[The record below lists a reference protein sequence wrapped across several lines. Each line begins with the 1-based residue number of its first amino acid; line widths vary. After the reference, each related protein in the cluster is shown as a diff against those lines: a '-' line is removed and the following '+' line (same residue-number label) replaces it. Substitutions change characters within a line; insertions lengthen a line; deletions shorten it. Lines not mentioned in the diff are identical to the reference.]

1 MRCYHTGH
9 HKLPD
14 PDIRIGRKNADFGQ
28 GFYLSPSDAFA
39 GKWVRE
45 RKDLEAYVNAYE
57 LDLSG
62 LRVLQLQRDEAW
74 FDYLFR
80 NRAGLPDRH
89 GEYDLI
95 LGPIA
100 NDTIY
105 NTFGVFTSGLLPKEQ
120 VLSLLQI
127 GPCYEQI
134 VVKTERARRQ
144 LRWLSSRRLDPSEL
158 SSLRESLLREEVQYQ
173 QALAAAFEAFESEG

>member
-9 HKLPD
+9 HELRD

-45 RKDLEAYVNAYE
+45 QRDLEAFVNTYE

-62 LRVLQLQRDEAW
+62 LKVLRLQRDETW
-74 FDYLFR
+74 FDYIFR
-80 NRAGLPDRH
+80 NRAGLSDRY
-89 GEYDLI
+89 GEYDVI
-95 LGPIA
+95 VGPIA

-127 GPCYEQI
+127 GPSFEQI
-134 VVKTERARRQ
+134 VVKTDRACRQ
-144 LRWLSSRRLDPSEL
+144 LRWLSSRTLDASAL
-158 SSLRESLLREEVQYQ
+158 SSLRESLLREEAQYQ
-173 QALAAAFEAFESEG
+173 EALAAAFSRFEPQD

>member
-9 HKLPD
+9 HELRN

-45 RKDLEAYVNAYE
+45 QRDLEAYVNTYE

-62 LRVLQLQRDEAW
+62 LKVLRLQRNETW
-74 FDYLFR
+74 FDYIFR
-80 NRAGLPDRH
+80 NRAGLSDRY

-105 NTFGVFTSGLLPKEQ
+105 TTFGVFTSGLLPKEQ

-127 GPCYEQI
+127 GPSYEQI
-134 VVKTERARRQ
+134 VIKTDRARRQ
-144 LRWLSSRRLDPSEL
+144 LRWLSSRTLDASEL
-158 SSLRESLLREEVQYQ
+158 SDMRESLLREEAQYQ
-173 QALAAAFEAFESEG
+173 QALADAFSRFELPD

>member
-9 HKLPD
+9 HELRD
-14 PDIRIGRKNADFGQ
+14 PDIRIGRTNADFGQ

-45 RKDLEAYVNAYE
+45 QKDLEAFVNTYE

-62 LRVLQLQRDEAW
+62 LRVLRLQRDADW
-74 FDYLFR
+74 FDYIFR
-80 NRAGLPDRH
+80 NRAGLSDRY
-89 GEYDLI
+89 GEYDVI
-95 LGPIA
+95 VGPIA

-127 GPCYEQI
+127 GPSFEQI
-134 VVKTERARRQ
+134 VIKTDRAHDQ
-144 LRWLSSRRLDPSEL
+144 LRWLKVSTKCRHLEH
-158 SSLRESLLREEVQYQ
+158 QK
-173 QALAAAFEAFESEG
+173 